1 MTKYEF
7 HAIPCPERAIRAADL
22 PPGADPFCETLA
34 AAINDLATD
43 GWDYIR
49 AETIEVTS
57 RRFLRLR
64 KRQRT
69 FLVFRREARPLIEPR
84 PVADPVFEM
93 QKVHPRRV
101 RSHDVV
107 EFVRAGGRRITPS
120 PANADAPAAADAE
133 MMVTA
138 AE

>member
-7 HAIPCPERAIRAADL
+7 RAIPCPERAMRAADM

-64 KRQRT
+64 KQNRT
-69 FLVFRREARPLIEPR
+69 FLVFRREARPLIAPR
-84 PVADPVFEM
+84 PLADPGFDM
-93 QKVHPRRV
+93 RKVRARRV
-101 RSHDVV
+101 RSDDVV
-107 EFVRAGGRRITPS
+107 EFVRSGGRRITPR
-120 PANADAPAAADAE
+120 PANADAPSETDVE
-133 MMVTA
+133 MTVTA